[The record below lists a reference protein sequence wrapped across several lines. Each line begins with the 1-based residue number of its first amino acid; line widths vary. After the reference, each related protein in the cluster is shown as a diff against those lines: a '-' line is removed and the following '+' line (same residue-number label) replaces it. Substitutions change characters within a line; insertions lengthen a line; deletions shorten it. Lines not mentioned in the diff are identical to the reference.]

1 MSTPISRHPRHIRK
15 YVNIKNDL
23 DRNSNQLIRIPTK
36 SEVSNLK
43 GCNAMHLVNMVKL
56 IRA

>member
-15 YVNIKNDL
+15 YVNIKNDFN
-23 DRNSNQLIRIPTK
+23 RNSNH
-36 SEVSNLK
+36 